1 MVSLTVIVVASCG
14 GASTAGVETT
24 VVDEWSLA
32 DSFDIPDIT
41 DEVVMTAGVVRDGRY
56 WAVASPETSPE
67 GVMFD
72 VSRVRFGEVC
82 EQWAVEQG
90 RGDIGCLNDYA
101 VDDTV
106 TASVASSDVM
116 TVTVVSVANQ
126 AARFT
131 ITRSELIR
139 LLTGSATAAPRDFE
153 FAPFPFVVTVKDGVV
168 MTADQVW
175 VP

>member
-1 MVSLTVIVVASCG
+1 
-14 GASTAGVETT
+14 
-24 VVDEWSLA
+24 
-32 DSFDIPDIT
+32 
-41 DEVVMTAGVVRDGRY
+41 
-56 WAVASPETSPE
+56 
-67 GVMFD
+67 MFD

-131 ITRSELIR
+131 ISRSELIR

-153 FAPFPFVVTVKDGVV
+153 FAPFPLVVTVKDGVV